1 MVERRKYERYDLVVP
16 AIVETLARTA
26 AKRKITLKTVNVSA
40 GGAYFRTEAILAE
53 GTKVR
58 LELRLSYDSRH
69 KLKNPRNARIRMLGT
84 VMRCK
89 DGGMAIRFSED
100 YVIAPIPAKVQGV
113 G

>member
-16 AIVETLARTA
+16 AIIETLARTA
-26 AKRKITLKTVNVSA
+26 AKRKNSLKTVNVSA
-40 GGAYFRTEAILAE
+40 GGAYFRTDSVLAE

-58 LELRLSYDSRH
+58 LELLLYYDSRQ

-84 VMRCK
+84 VMRCRN
-89 DGGMAIRFSED
+89 GGMAIRFSED
-100 YVIAPIPAKVQGV
+100 YVIAPIPAQARGV